1 MSMTRKAILD
11 DVTVDLNRIVCF
23 IRSQIKNNK
32 NWGKKKE
39 RSASPGLPWAAEN
52 IENEIKN
59 KKESTERT
67 KKKQKKQDKKRTK

>member
-32 NWGKKKE
+32 NWGKKK
-39 RSASPGLPWAAEN
+39 G
-52 IENEIKN
+52 
-59 KKESTERT
+59 
-67 KKKQKKQDKKRTK
+67 KKRIPGTPLSGGEYRK